1 MSKNIIR
8 IFDIWVNGLIGRYGP
23 NGHREKESYSRHCEG
38 TLIQICYAF
47 TRKTDLRSLIKP
59 QGEVGDRLGHW
70 GEKYILDYSNVEQ
83 RTCQTGHYTGHTE
96 AFPKFM
102 KCMSIQN

>member
-1 MSKNIIR
+1 MHSPGK
-8 IFDIWVNGLIGRYGP
+8 
-23 NGHREKESYSRHCEG
+23 
-38 TLIQICYAF
+38 
-47 TRKTDLRSLIKP
+47 